1 MHEILAEEYVSMSR
15 AYENASTDCHPLP
28 GSQEQLT
35 FALVEVSRQRDE
47 WRKLVANMARAYRKE
62 RPLRTADFHT
72 AGCECLRCAMDE
84 AEAAFK
90 KIMSA

>member
-1 MHEILAEEYVSMSR
+1 MHELLAEDYVTKSR
-15 AYENASTDCHPLP
+15 AYEKASSDCHPLP

-47 WRKLVANMARAYRKE
+47 WRKLMAKAARAYRKE
-62 RPLRTADFHT
+62 RPLRTADFHI

-90 KIMSA
+90 NILST